1 MNPDPALSLDSIV
14 TAIPEQTSVE
24 LAEEVVVLDFRNG
37 EYFGLNPVAAAV
49 WSLIQEPRSLEE
61 VRSALLDRFTGVS
74 EEQCTEEL
82 MRLVGELLELGLVRV
97 DARAEG

>member
-1 MNPDPALSLDSIV
+1 MNLDPALSLDSVV

-82 MRLVGELLELGLVRV
+82 MRLMGELLELGLIRV
-97 DARAEG
+97 ERPTEG

>member
-1 MNPDPALSLDSIV
+1 MTLEPAIPLDSIV
-14 TAIPEQTSVE
+14 SAISEQTSCE

-49 WSLIQEPRSLEE
+49 WNLIQVPRSLAD
-61 VRSALLDRFTGVS
+61 VRSALLERFTGVT

-82 MRLVGELLELGLVRV
+82 LRLVMELRELGLVRI
-97 DARAEG
+97 E